1 MRSRRLAEAIKTWL
15 SDTMHQLQPWMSS
28 EDMAKGAGWS
38 VDIFKELE
46 GAHVGIICLT
56 PENITAHWILF
67 EAENYAQSA
76 RP

>member
-1 MRSRRLAEAIKTWL
+1 
-15 SDTMHQLQPWMSS
+15 MSS